1 MMKNLGNMM
10 KQVQQMQERMQ
21 EMQAQLQELE
31 VEGSSGA
38 GMVKVSM
45 TGKGEMKSIK
55 IDPSLVDPADT
66 EVLEDLIL
74 AAANDAKAKADEKMQ
89 EEMQKLT
96 GGMPLPPGFKL
107 PF

>member
-1 MMKNLGNMM
+1 MKNLGNMM

-96 GGMPLPPGFKL
+96 GRMPLPPGFKL

>member
-55 IDPSLVDPADT
+55 IDPSLVDPSDT